1 MLEQSIQAYT
11 FGVVVL
17 ASLLA
22 CAITTVGIGV
32 ISRYEEWGR
41 NNAVYFMS
49 FAAGVL
55 VSVSFIHIIPRSI
68 EMNPSAPIYLLAGYL
83 ALYLTNRFISAYI
96 CHEYGS
102 AIATIGLIPML
113 GIGLHSFLDG
123 VIYSVTFN
131 VSIFTGIMAATGMVL
146 HEFPEGIVTFLL
158 LERGGFNKKKSA
170 LYAFLAAALTT
181 PLGTLI
187 SYPLIEK
194 IDDLSLGILLAFAAG
209 ALVYVGASH
218 LLPAVER
225 ENKKYSLLSLGVG
238 ILVAVVI
245 VISKG

>member
-1 MLEQSIQAYT
+1 MLTYT
-11 FGVVVL
+11 FGAVLL

-22 CAITTVGIGV
+22 CAITTVGIFV
-32 ISRYEEWGR
+32 ISRYEEWGT

-55 VSVSFIHIIPRSI
+55 ISVSFIHIIPTSNA
-68 EMNPSAPIYLLAGYL
+68 MNASAPIYLLAGFL
-83 ALYLTNRFISAYI
+83 ALYVTNRFISAYI

-102 AIATIGLIPML
+102 ASYTIGLIPML

-131 VSIFTGIMAATGMVL
+131 VSVFTGILAAIGMVL

-170 LYAFLAAALTT
+170 WFAFLAAALST
-181 PLGTLI
+181 PFGTLI

-194 IDDLSLGILLAFAAG
+194 IDQSSLGILLAFAAG

-225 ENKKYSLLSLGVG
+225 ENQKYSLLSMAAG

-245 VISKG
+245 VASKSE